1 MTSDLVQFLIFI
13 VFDFFLIIFKSTS
26 LESNFISLMVKKT
39 RTKTVEVE
47 PDESDD
53 DKPKL
58 EELDEKNQDDKVK
71 DEDGKVEDEDGK
83 VEDEEDDEEKK
94 PKTNISKRF

>member
-1 MTSDLVQFLIFI
+1 MVLELKEDQQELLEENKLKNLIMQHSQFI
-13 VFDFFLIIFKSTS
+13 SYP
-26 LESNFISLMVKKT
+26 ISLMVKKT

-47 PDESDD
+47 ADESDD

-83 VEDEEDDEEKK
+83 VEDEEDDEEK
-94 PKTNISKRF
+94 T